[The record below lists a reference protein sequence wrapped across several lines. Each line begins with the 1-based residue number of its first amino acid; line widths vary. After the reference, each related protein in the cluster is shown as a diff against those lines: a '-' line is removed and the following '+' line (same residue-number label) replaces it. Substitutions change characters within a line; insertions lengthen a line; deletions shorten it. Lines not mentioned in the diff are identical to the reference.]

1 MELESRLVDEAAF
14 KKQMMEDERIRN
26 EQMRRNR
33 IKSEV
38 KETLDQQVMAHNYK
52 KFEESKINP

>member
-1 MELESRLVDEAAF
+1 MDEAAF

-26 EQMRRNR
+26 EQMKRNR